1 MSHHATRIFA
11 GAFAAKTLTAAFVA
25 SLLLTGLAACDN
37 KGKVEQ
43 AAEEIDEG
51 VDTLKN
57 GGKESTANKVDDAVD
72 DVREGAKDATE
83 ELRK

>member
-1 MSHHATRIFA
+1 MKPSIHRSL
-11 GAFAAKTLTAAFVA
+11 AAALAA
-25 SLLLTGLAACDN
+25 SLVLASLGACDN

-51 VDTLKN
+51 LDTLKN

-72 DVREGAKDATE
+72 EAREGAKDAAE